1 MDGVHDMGGMQGFGA
16 IATDEPEDTR
26 FHAPWHGRMFA
37 LSRVLRAALPMGGD
51 HVRRDIERMDPAH
64 YLASSYY
71 EKWFEGN
78 FACLKG
84 LGVVSD
90 AELGGGPLAPLPA
103 VLGQPR
109 TLTAERAPDFI
120 FGGLPGRKAD
130 DEAPRRFAVGERVR
144 TRAHGIAGHTRL
156 PRYARNCLGSI
167 EALRGAF
174 TLADANAAGR
184 PRTEWCYLVV
194 FSARA
199 LWGEAAAEGD
209 EVTLDLWESHLLPA
223 LPPAGGER

>member
-1 MDGVHDMGGMQGFGA
+1 MDGVHDMGGMQGFGPV
-16 IATDEPEDTR
+16 ATDEPEDTR
-26 FHAPWHGRMFA
+26 FHAEWHGRMFA

-51 HVRRDIERMDPAH
+51 HVRRDIERMEPAH

-90 AELGGGPLAPLPA
+90 AELAGGPLAPLPPG
-103 VLGQPR
+103 LGQPKP
-109 TLTAERAPDFI
+109 LTAEGAPAFI
-120 FGGLPGRKAD
+120 RGGLPGLKAD
-130 DEAPRRFAVGERVR
+130 HAAPRRFAVGDRVR
-144 TRAHGIAGHTRL
+144 TQSHGIAGHTRL
-156 PRYARNCLGSI
+156 PRYARGCLGRVD
-167 EALRGAF
+167 AVRGAF

-194 FSARA
+194 FAARE
-199 LWGEAAAEGD
+199 LWGEEAAAGD
-209 EVTLDLWESHLLPA
+209 DVTLDLWESYLLPA
-223 LPPAGGER
+223 GEAA